1 MRGGRNVNW
10 VTLHLGH
17 MTRPGHSSER
27 ALRRATA
34 WLLAFTVL
42 FMVYASLYPF
52 DFDLTRL
59 ARFGREEWLRAI
71 AWRKPVRSDLIAN
84 LIFYLPFGALT
95 TSIAP
100 RRWGALRRFLFALGC
115 GAGLSLLIELAQAM
129 TVNRDPSAVDMM
141 VNAAST
147 GIASLLALGAR
158 GLGLKPALP
167 ELRTNR
173 PDVVAV
179 LIVALW
185 IAMHAAPFMPAQR
198 FVWYFSNPS
207 RALDWQWS
215 SGAFAGFLA
224 GYLLVAAVLRSL
236 LRPSSFWKLFAVC
249 ALISLLARIVFRDQR
264 LALTECIGFLAA
276 LPLIWHMTAA
286 REHAASRLALLWSAP
301 AFVFYALAPFDFSG
315 APEFDW
321 TTLPPLT
328 ARLNSGEPGL
338 LETGFFYT
346 GAVWLLREARLPLS
360 RIVVGMLTTALLIEV
375 AQAWEPTRNAQLV
388 APAVV
393 LAAAALIWVRDRLS
407 LTSRRIAASE

>member
-1 MRGGRNVNW
+1 
-10 VTLHLGH
+10 
-17 MTRPGHSSER
+17 
-27 ALRRATA
+27 
-34 WLLAFTVL
+34 
-42 FMVYASLYPF
+42 MVYASLYPF

-59 ARFGREEWLRAI
+59 ARFGREEWMRAI

-84 LIFYLPFGALT
+84 LIFYLPFGALV

-100 RRWGALRRFLFALGC
+100 RRWGPLRRMLFALGC
-115 GAGLSLLIELAQAM
+115 GTGLSLLIELAQAI
-129 TVNRDPSAVDMM
+129 TVNRDPSVVDVI

-179 LIVALW
+179 LVVALW
-185 IAMHAAPFMPAQR
+185 LAMHAAPFMPAQR

-224 GYLLVAAVLRSL
+224 GYLLLAAVLRSL
-236 LRPSSFWKLFAVC
+236 LRPSSFWKLFAAC
-249 ALISLLARIVFRDQR
+249 ALLSLLARIIFRDQR
-264 LALTECIGFLAA
+264 LAITEVVGFLVA

-286 REHAASRLALLWSAP
+286 REQTASRLALLWAAP

-315 APEFDW
+315 LPEFDW
-321 TTLPPLT
+321 MTLPPLT
-328 ARLNSGEPGL
+328 AKLNAGEPGL

-375 AQAWEPTRNAQLV
+375 AQAWEPTRSAQLV

-393 LAAAALIWVRDRLS
+393 LGAAAVIWARDRLS
-407 LTSRRIAASE
+407 LTSRRVAASD